1 MPYPVYSYHLWAR
14 IHAAPPGRLYVA
26 AFVVVATFCV
36 RDFWKFRN
44 YPTEV
49 ARPIRLRAG
58 GILLLGSLLLIGTVI
73 PYPAFSKGGWIALIV
88 LVAGAAI
95 YLFDKGSREQI
106 GPKSPRL
113 DGSLPHGGRAGW
125 YVTLATGVILLA
137 VVALL
142 PKGSDLRARIAL
154 AGIGVICAVLGL
166 ARPQTFWEAPRV
178 QSWRSV
184 LGDRVVVALY
194 LTTGLLIIGVAFL
207 TRF

>member
-1 MPYPVYSYHLWAR
+1 VALQSIANHVTTQK
-14 IHAAPPGRLYVA
+14 LYLA
-26 AFVVVATFCV
+26 AFVVVATFCA

-58 GILLLGSLLLIGTVI
+58 GILLLGSLLLIGTAI
-73 PYPAFSKGGWIALIV
+73 PYRVFSKGGWIALMI
-88 LVAGAAI
+88 LLAGAAI
-95 YLFDKGSREQI
+95 YLYNKGSREQI
-106 GPKSPRL
+106 ATKSSRL
-113 DGSLPHGGRAGW
+113 DGSLTHGGRAGW

-154 AGIGVICAVLGL
+154 AGVGVMSAVLAL
-166 ARPQTFWEAPRV
+166 ARPQAFWEAPRV
-178 QSWRSV
+178 EVWRSV
-184 LGDRVVVALY
+184 LGDGVVVAIY
-194 LTTGLLIIGVAFL
+194 LTIGLLIIGGAFL